1 MQHVDHVAGRSLAV
15 REPERGESVLDGL
28 IDGVGGGA
36 DGVAV
41 LPFHQNPRFL
51 RARVER
57 LVRVLEKMRGTERK
71 YARVHEKEVVEERVR
86 ARTEQFRGDQRVF
99 QR

>member
-1 MQHVDHVAGRSLAV
+1 M
-15 REPERGESVLDGL
+15 

-41 LPFHQNPRFL
+41 LPLHQNPRLL

-57 LVRVLEKMRGTERK
+57 LVRVLEKIKGNGGK
-71 YARVHEKEVVEERVR
+71 YARVHEKEVVQERVR
-86 ARTEQFRGDQRVF
+86 SRTEQFRGDQRVL

>member
-1 MQHVDHVAGRSLAV
+1 M
-15 REPERGESVLDGL
+15 

-36 DGVAV
+36 DGIAV
-41 LPFHQNPRFL
+41 LPLHQNPRFL

-57 LVRVLEKMRGTERK
+57 LVRILEKKEEMEGK
-71 YARVHEKEVVEERVR
+71 YARVHEKEVVQERVR
-86 ARTEQFRGDQRVF
+86 SRTEQFRGDQRVF